1 MQSETILV
9 VDDNHEIADFL
20 SERILPS
27 LGYEALVAYDGQSAA
42 AVLRSKKVALII
54 LDLQLPDTNGLD
66 LLRQLVREG
75 YNIPT
80 ILSTAHGSE
89 HVAVEAFRLG
99 VQDYLPKP
107 VDMYS
112 LDAALTRALTETRLG
127 QEKEM
132 LTEQLKEQVSW
143 LTVLAKIGKS
153 VTSTLDLDLVLR
165 RIVEAGVFLTN
176 AEEGFLALLDEQS
189 GRLYLRAAKNIEQEA
204 IETLR
209 LPVADSLI
217 GQVMKSG
224 KPLRTSRGED
234 DARLK
239 VSTGYLVQ
247 NLLHVPILSRGE
259 ALGVLSVD
267 NRASKRPFTE
277 GDEAQLTSL
286 ADYAAVA
293 IENARL
299 YEQAQQEITERQR
312 AEAALRVSEERYA
325 LAVQGANDGIWDW
338 DLIRNETYFSPRWK
352 AMLGYDE
359 NDVCESPDEWFD
371 RVHPEDIERLRLDI
385 SSHLQGHTPHFENEH
400 RMLHRD
406 GDYRWML
413 SRGIA
418 VLDED
423 KVASRI
429 AGSQADITDRKHAE
443 QRLLHDAFHDTLTE
457 LPNRA
462 LFMDRLNYA
471 VERAKRRDDYRFA
484 VLFLDLD
491 RFKDVNDSLGH
502 MVGDDLL
509 IAVGKMLMKGIRTT
523 DTVARLGGDE
533 FVILLEDI
541 ADESAPIRIAEWIKA
556 QFNNSFELS
565 GNEVFITTSIGIV
578 FSKIG
583 YHNPEDILRD
593 ADIAMYSAKASGRA
607 RYQIFEP
614 EMREHVM
621 NRITLESDLRQALER
636 DELRVF
642 YQPVVSLA
650 NGQLIGFEALVRWQ
664 HPARGLLLP
673 REFLPLAE
681 ETGMIIPL
689 DRWVLRQACLQ
700 MRRWQEEIAT
710 DPPLTISVNF
720 SAKQLVQPD
729 LVETVER
736 VLEETGLDP
745 TSLKL
750 EITENTIMETS
761 QFTAGVFSH
770 LQSLGVQVQ
779 IDDFGVGYSSLGYL
793 SHFPLNAL
801 KIDRTFVGRM
811 ADDTNQ
817 LDIIQAIVS
826 LTHRLGVGVI
836 AEGVETQ
843 GQLDQLKQL
852 GCEYG
857 QGFLVSVPIDSQ
869 AAYTLLKETHAH
881 GHVLSPWNSR
891 PKEQSDQ

>member
-1 MQSETILV
+1 MESETILV
-9 VDDNHEIADFL
+9 VDDNPEIADFL
-20 SERILPS
+20 AERILPS
-27 LGYEALVAYDGQSAA
+27 LGYETVVAYDGESALKM
-42 AVLRSKKVALII
+42 LRSQKVSLII

-66 LLRQLVREG
+66 LLRQMVREG
-75 YNIPT
+75 YNLPT

-107 VDMYS
+107 VEMYT

-127 QEKEM
+127 REKAM

-143 LTVLAKIGKS
+143 LTVLSKIGKS

-189 GRLYLRAAKNIEQEA
+189 GRLFLRAAKNLDQEA
-204 IETLR
+204 IETMR
-209 LPVADSLI
+209 LPVADSMI
-217 GQVMKSG
+217 GQAMRSG
-224 KPLRTSRGED
+224 KPLRASRGED

-247 NLLHVPILSRGE
+247 NLLHVPILSRGK

-267 NRASKRPFTE
+267 NRASKRAFTE
-277 GDEAQLTSL
+277 ADEAQLTSL

-299 YEQAQQEITERQR
+299 YEQAQEEIAERQR
-312 AEAALRVSEERYA
+312 AEDALRVSEERYA

-338 DLIRNETYFSPRWK
+338 DLVHNLIYYSPRWK
-352 AMLGYDE
+352 SMLGYSADE
-359 NDVCESPDEWFD
+359 ISDSPDEWFD
-371 RVHPEDIERLRLDI
+371 RVHPEDIERLRLEI

-413 SRGIA
+413 SRGLA
-418 VLDED
+418 VLNDE
-423 KVASRI
+423 KVASRM

-471 VERAKRRDDYRFA
+471 VERAKRRQDYSFA

-509 IAVGKMLMKGIRTT
+509 IAVGKMLMKGIRAT

-541 ADESAPIRIAEWIKA
+541 SDEDAPVRIAEWIKA
-556 QFNNSFELS
+556 QFNTAFDLS
-565 GNEVFITTSIGIV
+565 GKEVFITTSIGIV
-578 FSKIG
+578 LSRLG
-583 YHNPEDILRD
+583 YKNPEDILRD

-621 NRITLESDLRQALER
+621 NRITLEGDLRQALDRE
-636 DELRVF
+636 DLRVF
-642 YQPVVSLA
+642 YQPVVSLE
-650 NGQLIGFEALVRWQ
+650 NGRLIGFEALVRWQ
-664 HPARGLLLP
+664 HPERGLLLP

-681 ETGMIIPL
+681 ETGMIISL
-689 DRWVLRQACLQ
+689 DRWVLRQACQQ
-700 MRRWQEEIAT
+700 MSRWHDEIPT

-729 LVETVER
+729 LMETVEK

-745 TSLKL
+745 KSLKL

-761 QFTAGVFSH
+761 KFTASVFSN
-770 LQSLGVQVQ
+770 LQSLGVQLQ

-811 ADDTNQ
+811 ADDTGQ
-817 LDIIQAIVS
+817 LDIIQTIVS

-869 AAYTLLKETHAH
+869 AAYALLKETHSH
-881 GHVLSPWNSR
+881 GHILSPWNSK
-891 PKEQSDQ
+891 PKDPE

>member
-1 MQSETILV
+1 LESETILV
-9 VDDNHEIADFL
+9 VDDNREIADFL

-27 LGYEALVAYDGQSAA
+27 LGYEALVAYDGKSASD
-42 AVLRSKKVALII
+42 VLRSRKVSLII

-127 QEKEM
+127 REKAM

-143 LTVLAKIGKS
+143 LTVLSKIGKS

-165 RIVEAGVFLTN
+165 RIVEAGVFLTD
-176 AEEGFLALLDEQS
+176 AEEGFLALLEERS
-189 GRLYLRAAKNIEQEA
+189 GRLYLRAAKNIDQEA
-204 IETLR
+204 IETMR

-224 KPLRTSRGED
+224 KPLRTARAED

-239 VSTGYLVQ
+239 VSTGFLVQ

-267 NRASKRPFTE
+267 NRVSKRAFTE
-277 GDEAQLTSL
+277 ADEAQLTSL

-312 AEAALRVSEERYA
+312 AEAALRVSEERYV

-338 DLIRNETYFSPRWK
+338 DLIHDKVYYSPRWK
-352 AMLGYDE
+352 AMLGYADK
-359 NDVCESPDEWFD
+359 DISDSTDEWFD

-418 VLDED
+418 VFNED
-423 KVASRI
+423 KLAARM

-443 QRLLHDAFHDTLTE
+443 QRLLHDALHDTLTE

-509 IAVGKMLMKGIRTT
+509 IAVGKMLVKGIRAT

-541 ADESAPIRIAEWIKA
+541 ADENAPIRIADWIKA
-556 QFNNSFELS
+556 QFNNTFELS

-578 FSKIG
+578 LSKIG
-583 YHNPEDILRD
+583 YQNAEDILRD
-593 ADIAMYSAKASGRA
+593 ADIAMYSAKARGRA

-621 NRITLESDLRQALER
+621 KRITLESDLRQAL
-636 DELRVF
+636 DSHDLRVF

-650 NGQLIGFEALVRWQ
+650 NGSLIGFEALVRWQ
-664 HPARGLLLP
+664 HPERGLLLP
-673 REFLPLAE
+673 REFLALAE

-689 DRWVLRQACLQ
+689 DRWVLRQACQQ
-700 MRRWQEEIAT
+700 MRRWHEEIPT
-710 DPPLTISVNF
+710 DPPMTISVNF

-729 LVETVER
+729 LVETVEE

-745 TSLKL
+745 NSLKL

-761 QFTAGVFSH
+761 QFTSGVFSN
-770 LQSLGVQVQ
+770 LQALGVQVQ

-793 SHFPLNAL
+793 SHFPLNAV

-817 LDIIQAIVS
+817 VDIIQAIVS

-836 AEGVETQ
+836 AEGVETE

-857 QGFLVSVPIDSQ
+857 QGFLVSVPIDSE
-869 AAYTLLKETHAH
+869 AAYTLLKETQSH
-881 GHVLSPWNSR
+881 GHILPPWNSK
-891 PKEQSDQ
+891 PKEQE